1 MLRVV
6 SLIPSATE
14 IVDALGLRAWLVGR
28 SHECDYPPGVER
40 LPVLTE
46 AKIDLTGTSRE
57 IDQRVRTVLEQ
68 ALSVYRVFSDRLDR
82 LSPDVILT
90 QAQCEVCAVS
100 LADVENAVRTCIH
113 AQPRIVAL
121 EPNRLEDVWQD
132 VARVAE
138 ALDVPAR
145 GTALVERLQAR
156 MAAIEDRTRRQR
168 TRPRVAC
175 IEWID
180 PLMAAGNWM
189 PTLVERA
196 GGQPLFAQ
204 HGAHAPYVTWEAL
217 CAADPEVI
225 VVMPCGFGLERT
237 EAEVSVLKGHPGWAD
252 LQAVRQG
259 HVYLTDGNHFFN
271 RPGPRLVTSLEILA
285 EILHP
290 DCFPGA
296 HRGHGWKRL
305 ACSGSPRARPTG

>member
-1 MLRVV
+1 MLRVI

-57 IDQRVRTVLEQ
+57 IDQRVRTVLAQ
-68 ALSVYRVFSDRLDR
+68 ALSVYRVFSDQLDA
-82 LSPDVILT
+82 LAPDVILT

-100 LADVENAVRTCIH
+100 LSDVEDAVRIGINTKP
-113 AQPRIVAL
+113 QVVAL
-121 EPNRLEDVWQD
+121 EPNRLEDVWRD

-138 ALDVPAR
+138 ALEMPAR
-145 GTALVERLQAR
+145 GTRLVERLQAR
-156 MAAIEDRTRRQR
+156 MAALENRTRLQR
-168 TRPRVAC
+168 TRPRVVC

-180 PLMAAGNWM
+180 PLMAAGNWI
-189 PTLVERA
+189 PALVEMA
-196 GGQPLFAQ
+196 GGQSLFGQ
-204 HGAHAPYVTWEAL
+204 HGAHTPYVTWEAL
-217 CAADPEVI
+217 RAADPDVI
-225 VVMPCGFGLERT
+225 VVMPCGFGLEQT
-237 EAEVSVLKGHPGWAD
+237 YDEAGVLTGHPGWAD

-259 HVYLTDGNHFFN
+259 RVYLADGNHFFN
-271 RPGPRLVTSLEILA
+271 RPGPRLVTSLEILV

-290 DCFPGA
+290 NSFSFG
-296 HRGHGWKRL
+296 HHGHGWKRL
-305 ACSGSPRARPTG
+305 AQNEPSHTRST